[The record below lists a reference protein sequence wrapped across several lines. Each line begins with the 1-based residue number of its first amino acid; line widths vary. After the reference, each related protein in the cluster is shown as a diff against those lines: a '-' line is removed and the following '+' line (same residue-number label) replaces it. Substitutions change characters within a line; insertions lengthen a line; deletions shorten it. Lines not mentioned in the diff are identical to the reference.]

1 MCSSPSTKVR
11 RSASRSSPRRAIT
24 AIPSAR
30 DAKGPWQEFDELL
43 AEPFIRGRELTTA
56 VLGDEALGVT
66 EFKPKS
72 GFYDY
77 DAKYTDGLTE
87 HVCPGADSR
96 RRRRCVQAH
105 RAARRTGC
113 SAARARRA
121 RTSAGTTAGV
131 EGLFL
136 LEVNTQPGMTPLSL
150 VPEQAASSGIVYAE
164 LVERIVELPVYN
176 IALGQVD
183 RSMLALDLTK
193 VRGEMLK
200 LGWVKDARIS
210 RRLPDTL
217 VVDIVERE
225 PVAVWQH
232 DGQLHLID
240 VGGAVLQSVSTSA
253 MPDLPLVVGPNAN
266 QQTAGLNRLME
277 NAPAL
282 KPMLAGATWV
292 GNRRWDLRFQS
303 GETLSLPEGDKA
315 SAGAL
320 VNFARMDGVNRLL
333 GRGIVKFDMRD
344 PDRFVL
350 RLPQERKTAD
360 DGEGAKAAAP
370 ETAAK
375 TAKEG

>member
-1 MCSSPSTKVR
+1 MTEARIRRGGTARLSTPRKGGARNSRGKVMKR
-11 RSASRSSPRRAIT
+11 QSWLDRAIEVLPVSEATVQRMASWAIVGVVGGVAVGAAIIMGLPGMAQAEAAKLASRAGFEV
-24 AIPSAR
+24 
-30 DAKGPWQEFDELL
+30 AKVEV
-43 AEPFIRGRELTTA
+43 R
-56 VLGDEALGVT
+56 
-66 EFKPKS
+66 
-72 GFYDY
+72 
-77 DAKYTDGLTE
+77 
-87 HVCPGADSR
+87 
-96 RRRRCVQAH
+96 
-105 RAARRTGC
+105 
-113 SAARARRA
+113 
-121 RTSAGTTAGV
+121 GV
-131 EGLFL
+131 ER
-136 LEVNTQPGMTPLSL
+136 MD
-150 VPEQAASSGIVYAE
+150 
-164 LVERIVELPVYN
+164 ELPVYN

-350 RLPQERKTAD
+350 RLPQERKTSD
-360 DGEGAKAAAP
+360 DGEGAKAAVS
-370 ETAAK
+370 ETASE

>member
-1 MCSSPSTKVR
+1 MADTRIK
-11 RSASRSSPRRAIT
+11 
-24 AIPSAR
+24 
-30 DAKGPWQEFDELL
+30 
-43 AEPFIRGRELTTA
+43 RG
-56 VLGDEALGVT
+56 
-66 EFKPKS
+66 
-72 GFYDY
+72 
-77 DAKYTDGLTE
+77 
-87 HVCPGADSR
+87 
-96 RRRRCVQAH
+96 
-105 RAARRTGC
+105 
-113 SAARARRA
+113 SAARPAAARGKARA
-121 RTSAGTTAGV
+121 KATVSSGRTLKRQSRLDRILDMLPVSDTTLQKVASWTIVAVVAGFLGLTAMFLGLPGMAWQQAEALASRAGFEVGKVEVRGV
-131 EGLFL
+131 ER
-136 LEVNTQPGMTPLSL
+136 MD
-150 VPEQAASSGIVYAE
+150 
-164 LVERIVELPVYN
+164 ELPVYN

-183 RSMLALDLTK
+183 RSMLALDLPK

-225 PVAVWQH
+225 PVAIWQH
-232 DGQLHLID
+232 QGRLALID
-240 VGGAVLQSVSTSA
+240 VSGAVLQAVSPSA

-266 QQTAGLNRLME
+266 RQTAGLNRLMD

-350 RLPQERKTAD
+350 RLPEKEAVKT
-360 DGEGAKAAAP
+360 GAP
-370 ETAAK
+370 SDAAK
-375 TAKEG
+375 VEPSGEEG